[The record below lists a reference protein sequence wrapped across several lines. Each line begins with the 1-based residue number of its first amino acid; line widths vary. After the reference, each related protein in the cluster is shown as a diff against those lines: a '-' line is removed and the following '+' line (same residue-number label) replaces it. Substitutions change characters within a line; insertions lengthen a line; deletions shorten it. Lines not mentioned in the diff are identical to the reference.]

1 MVGQEELVAKLKSYT
16 IDTLPHSILLLGE
29 SGCGKHTL
37 AKELA
42 EYFNVE
48 LIDITEDISF
58 ETLTD
63 ISLKASPAFYL
74 ISIDSIDE
82 KQQNKILKFVE
93 EPSVYAYVI
102 LISNS
107 KYNVLETLYNRC
119 IVFQFDKYEIDDLRH
134 FVEGEDISN
143 DLVELCST
151 PGQIKMI
158 INYYNELVNT
168 CNNFTNKLKKASFN
182 NVIRNIVYKINY
194 KDEYDKFDM
203 TLFLRALKRSLYN
216 DYVKTK
222 DELVYVLY
230 NIVVEQCD
238 KLVDK
243 RLNKQLFME
252 HLLSTCWLTVRGEC

>member
-1 MVGQEELVAKLKSYT
+1 
-16 IDTLPHSILLLGE
+16 
-29 SGCGKHTL
+29 
-37 AKELA
+37 
-42 EYFNVE
+42 
-48 LIDITEDISF
+48 
-58 ETLTD
+58 
-63 ISLKASPAFYL
+63 
-74 ISIDSIDE
+74 
-82 KQQNKILKFVE
+82 
-93 EPSVYAYVI
+93 
-102 LISNS
+102 
-107 KYNVLETLYNRC
+107 
-119 IVFQFDKYEIDDLRH
+119 
-134 FVEGEDISN
+134 
-143 DLVELCST
+143 
-151 PGQIKMI
+151 MI